1 MKKVASLVTFVMLAL
16 LANSVRA
23 QKEHPVQPF
32 MREKLNYAR
41 SILEG
46 ITLDKLD
53 LAVTNAVLLRD
64 MNKTNAFLLLGNK
77 EYIGRANNFQ
87 SKVDTLIAAAKANNL
102 EGATEAYTGVVR
114 SCVECHKT
122 FRRDQFIKAQEQK
135 QK

>member
-1 MKKVASLVTFVMLAL
+1 MKKVSSLVAAMTLMLVV
-16 LANSVRA
+16 NSVWAGTER
-23 QKEHPVQPF
+23 PVQPF

-53 LAVTNAVLLRD
+53 LAITNAVLLRD
-64 MNKTNAFLLLGNK
+64 MNKTNAFLRLGNQD
-77 EYIGRANNFQ
+77 YIRRANNFQ
-87 SKVDTLIAAAKANNL
+87 TKVDALIAAAKANNL
-102 EGATEAYTGVVR
+102 EGATDAYTGVAR

-122 FRRDQFIKAQEQK
+122 FRREQFIKGQEQK